1 MKILVNFFFLIFLLL
16 ISNSQAEIF
25 YINLDK
31 IINQSEPGI
40 FINKKIDILKKKN
53 NDKILLIKEDLKKRE
68 DELIKQKNIL
78 DKDEFNEKLN
88 KLKSDI
94 NNFNNENQ
102 KRIKEQQNK
111 LISYKTKLLK
121 LIEPI
126 LLEYVSKNN
135 IKYLLQKK
143 YIIVG
148 HNDLNKTADII
159 EIINQNIDT
168 SNFND

>member
-1 MKILVNFFFLIFLLL
+1 MKILINFFFFIFLLTT
-16 ISNSQAEIF
+16 SNSQAEIF
-25 YINLDK
+25 YIDLDK

>member
-1 MKILVNFFFLIFLLL
+1 MKILIKIFFFIFLLTT
-16 ISNSQAEIF
+16 SNSQAEIF
-25 YINLDK
+25 YIDLDK

-53 NDKILLIKEDLKKRE
+53 NDKILSIKEDLKKRE

-78 DKDEFNEKLN
+78 DKDEFNIKLN
-88 KLKSDI
+88 KLKTDI
-94 NNFNNENQ
+94 NNFNKENQ
-102 KRIKEQQNK
+102 KRLKEHQNK
-111 LISYKTKLLK
+111 LISYKSKLLK

-148 HNDLNKTADII
+148 HNDLNKTTDII
-159 EIINQNIDT
+159 EIINQKIDT

>member
-1 MKILVNFFFLIFLLL
+1 MKILIKFFFFIFLL
-16 ISNSQAEIF
+16 ITSNSQAEIF
-25 YINLDK
+25 YIDLDK

-40 FINKKIDILKKKN
+40 FINKKINILKKKN
-53 NDKILLIKEDLKKRE
+53 NDKILSIKEDLKKRE

-78 DKDEFNEKLN
+78 DKDEFNIKLN
-88 KLKSDI
+88 KLKTDI
-94 NNFNNENQ
+94 NNFNKENQ
-102 KRIKEQQNK
+102 KRLKEHQNK
-111 LISYKTKLLK
+111 LISYKSKLLK
-121 LIEPI
+121 LIKPI

>member
-1 MKILVNFFFLIFLLL
+1 MKILIKFFFFIFLLVT
-16 ISNSQAEIF
+16 SNSQAEIF
-25 YINLDK
+25 YIDLDK

-53 NDKILLIKEDLKKRE
+53 NDKILFIKENLKKRE

-78 DKDEFNEKLN
+78 DKDEFNIKLN
-88 KLKSDI
+88 KLKTDI
-94 NNFNNENQ
+94 NNFNKENQ
-102 KRIKEQQNK
+102 KRLKEQQNK
-111 LISYKTKLLK
+111 LISYKSKLLK

>member
-1 MKILVNFFFLIFLLL
+1 MKILIKNFFFIFLL
-16 ISNSQAEIF
+16 ITSNSQAEIF
-25 YINLDK
+25 YIDLDK

-53 NDKILLIKEDLKKRE
+53 NDKILSIKEDLKERE

-78 DKDEFNEKLN
+78 DKDEFNIKLN
-88 KLKSDI
+88 KLKTDI
-94 NNFNNENQ
+94 NNFNKENQ
-102 KRIKEQQNK
+102 KRLKEHQNK
-111 LISYKTKLLK
+111 LISYKSKLLK
-121 LIEPI
+121 LIKPI

>member
-1 MKILVNFFFLIFLLL
+1 MKILIKFFFFIFLL
-16 ISNSQAEIF
+16 ITSNSQAEIF
-25 YINLDK
+25 YIDLDK

-53 NDKILLIKEDLKKRE
+53 NDKILSIKEDLKERE

-78 DKDEFNEKLN
+78 DKDEFNIKLN
-88 KLKSDI
+88 KLKTDI
-94 NNFNNENQ
+94 NNFNKENQ
-102 KRIKEQQNK
+102 KRLKEHQNK
-111 LISYKTKLLK
+111 LISYKSKLLK
-121 LIEPI
+121 LIKPI

>member
-1 MKILVNFFFLIFLLL
+1 MKILIKFFFFIFLL
-16 ISNSQAEIF
+16 ITSNSQAEIF
-25 YINLDK
+25 YIDLDK

-53 NDKILLIKEDLKKRE
+53 NDKILSIKEDLKKRE

-78 DKDEFNEKLN
+78 DKDEFNIKLN
-88 KLKSDI
+88 KLKTDI
-94 NNFNNENQ
+94 NNFNKENQ
-102 KRIKEQQNK
+102 KRLKEHQNK
-111 LISYKTKLLK
+111 LISYKSKLLK
-121 LIEPI
+121 LIKPI